1 MIGVDVWGVANIL
14 SNVKI
19 LFILFIDL
27 KINITSNFI
36 IMITLTIYCIL
47 LLSMVYSDA
56 QTNLVAVIFTMELIS
71 VQPMHNNDK

>member
-1 MIGVDVWGVANIL
+1 MAVLYVMIGVDVWGVANIL

-36 IMITLTIYCIL
+36 IMITITIYCIL
-47 LLSMVYSDA
+47 LLSMFYSDA
-56 QTNLVAVIFTMELIS
+56 CCSNF
-71 VQPMHNNDK
+71 HNGIDKCTASAQQ